1 MEAGGTSS
9 AGMLLI
15 ISGPSGVGKTTI
27 TRAVEQRIPGSV
39 FSVSVTTRPK
49 TPADRDG
56 VDYFFID
63 DAAFD
68 TMVSR
73 GELLEHANVFGKK
86 YGTPSAWVDEQL
98 AQGRIVI
105 LEIDVHG
112 AEQVKAKRPDA
123 FALFIE
129 PPSEEELLLRLR
141 ARQREDEATIQRRFA
156 EAKREIARARSG
168 GVYDSFL
175 VNREL
180 DSAIAQAVSLVER
193 ARAALTPGADG
204 GGSRTGR

>member
-1 MEAGGTSS
+1 MAAQTTDNP
-9 AGMLLI
+9 GMLLI

-27 TRAVEQRIPGSV
+27 TRAVERAIPESI

-49 TPADRDG
+49 TAADREG

-63 DAAFD
+63 DARFD
-68 TMVSR
+68 RMVDR

-86 YGTPSAWVDEQL
+86 YGTPSAWVDHEL
-98 AQGRIVI
+98 AQGKIVI

-112 AEQVKAKRPDA
+112 AEQVKAKRPEA

-129 PPSEEELLLRLR
+129 PPSEAVLLERLR

-156 EAKREIARARSG
+156 EAKREISRAKNG
-168 GVYDSFL
+168 GVYDAFL
-175 VNREL
+175 VNNEL
-180 DSAIAQAVSLVER
+180 NQAIGQAVQVVNQ
-193 ARAALTPGADG
+193 ARAALRAKA
-204 GGSRTGR
+204 

>member
-1 MEAGGTSS
+1 
-9 AGMLLI
+9 MLLI

-27 TRAVEQRIPGSV
+27 TRAVERRVPGSV
-39 FSVSVTTRPK
+39 FSVSYTTRPK

-56 VDYFFID
+56 VDYFFVD

-68 TMVSR
+68 SMAGR
-73 GELLEHANVFGKK
+73 GEFLEHADVFGKK

-98 AQGRIVI
+98 RQGRVVI
-105 LEIDVHG
+105 LEIDVQG
-112 AEQVKAKRPDA
+112 AEQVRAKRPDA

-168 GVYDSFL
+168 GVYDAFL

-180 DSAIAQAVSLVER
+180 DSAIAEAVSLVER
-193 ARAALTPGADG
+193 ARAALAAGAGG
-204 GGSRTGR
+204 GGSRTGG

>member
-1 MEAGGTSS
+1 MAAQTTDNP
-9 AGMLLI
+9 GMLLI

-27 TRAVEQRIPGSV
+27 TRAVERAIPESI
-39 FSVSVTTRPK
+39 FSVSVTTRPM
-49 TPADRDG
+49 TAADREG

-63 DAAFD
+63 DADFD
-68 TMVSR
+68 HMVEH

-86 YGTPSAWVDEQL
+86 YGTPSAWVDHEL
-98 AQGRIVI
+98 SRGRIVI

-112 AEQVKAKRPDA
+112 AEQVKAKRPEA

-129 PPSEEELLLRLR
+129 PPSEAVLLERLR

-168 GVYDSFL
+168 GVYDAFL
-175 VNREL
+175 VNNEL
-180 DSAIAQAVSLVER
+180 NQAIGEAVQLVNQ
-193 ARAALTPGADG
+193 ARAAL
-204 GGSRTGR
+204 RTKA